1 MDWKYWGLTAQ
12 YWGHLYTWSILEP
25 DGKELDIL
33 VGICIYILHSLHRRI
48 YIKERKNMC
57 QRWPSMIHWRLAG
70 MHPIVLWTFYTC
82 QFWSGMVWDGLGRS
96 QGSSYSSC
104 TNRFNRPSF
113 RSNDSTLQL
122 EDPLLN
128 PYEILLNRH
137 DTSDSSPKKTAP
149 QRWTQARAP
158 APAAR
163 LDIWHLLRAKYIAK
177 TCQSI

>member
-1 MDWKYWGLTAQ
+1 MTVNDSLAIGWYASNRPLN
-12 YWGHLYTWSILEP
+12 
-25 DGKELDIL
+25 
-33 VGICIYILHSLHRRI
+33 ILHMS
-48 YIKERKNMC
+48 
-57 QRWPSMIHWRLAG
+57 
-70 MHPIVLWTFYTC
+70 VL
-82 QFWSGMVWDGLGRS
+82 VWDGLGRS

-149 QRWTQARAP
+149 QR
-158 APAAR
+158 
-163 LDIWHLLRAKYIAK
+163 
-177 TCQSI
+177 